1 MEISAIQLYGLPP
14 DKESIKKIQQSTGIK
29 KLELNIVSAQDI
41 SLFQQLSDDG
51 FSGVHC
57 NLKIRETLNKTDLVL
72 LNKLSNNR
80 LIIPTAV
87 EENSLCW
94 PLSFF
99 RRFPSIYKFLRLL
112 IDQVKF
118 KGLRRIVAGEGVSE
132 KSYFRKAFWLQFAN
146 TINELGKADLNIG
159 FHNHGIEFECLEEG
173 ETPIDLL
180 DLHLDSG
187 VFFQFDLTNCLMSGH
202 FSMELVRKYL
212 HRIRSYHLRI
222 EGMGNEQF
230 YEDLVQKHPDI
241 FQKRELVIE
250 LKENNIESMISR
262 VNWWKNLVSNI

>member
-1 MEISAIQLYGLPP
+1 MEISAIQLYGLPL
-14 DKESIKKIQQSTGIK
+14 DKESITNIQQSTGVK

-41 SLFQQLSDDG
+41 FLLQQLSNEG

-57 NLKIRETLNKTDLVL
+57 NLKIRETLSEAELAL
-72 LNKLSNNR
+72 LNKISDNR

-94 PLSFF
+94 PLSFL
-99 RRFPSIYKFLRLL
+99 RRFPFIYRLFRSL

-118 KGLRRIVAGEGVSE
+118 KGLRRIVAGKGVSE
-132 KSYFRKAFWLQFAN
+132 KSYFRKTFWLQFAN
-146 TINELGKADLNIG
+146 ALNELAKSGLNIG
-159 FHNHGIEFECLEEG
+159 FHNHGIEFERLEEG

-180 DLHLDSG
+180 DLHLDAG

-202 FSMELVRKYL
+202 FSIELIRKYY

-222 EGMGNEQF
+222 EGIGNEQF
-230 YEDLVQKHPDI
+230 YADLIENHSDI
-241 FQKRELVIE
+241 FEQKELVIE
-250 LKENNIESMISR
+250 LKENDLESMISR
-262 VNWWKNLVSNI
+262 VKWWKNLVRNI